1 MLPFPNFTQF
11 SIPTTATSGGMWDQI
26 FGVYQRAF
34 EHNSHELWTS
44 SARIIQEHATR
55 AWIEASQSC
64 MTALAENAAS
74 IQQRAFTDLVG
85 AQQEAAAIATTEMTR
100 AVTGR

>member
-1 MLPFPNFTQF
+1 
-11 SIPTTATSGGMWDQI
+11 
-26 FGVYQRAF
+26 
-34 EHNSHELWTS
+34 
-44 SARIIQEHATR
+44 
-55 AWIEASQSC
+55 

-85 AQQEAAAIATTEMTR
+85 AQQEAAAIATTEMTK